1 MTENGTQV
9 AEQTDATTKDSV
21 DRDAI
26 LREIVGEAHRP
37 TSPRSLF
44 ERANDY
50 VPTRV
55 RPASVLFARHRVA
68 SFLG

>member
-1 MTENGTQV
+1 MSENGTQV
-9 AEQTDATTKDSV
+9 VEQTEVTTKDSV

-26 LREIVGEAHRP
+26 LREIVGKAHRP
-37 TSPRSLF
+37 ISPRSIF

-55 RPASVLFARHRVA
+55 RAASAN
-68 SFLG
+68 G

>member
-1 MTENGTQV
+1 MSENGAQV
-9 AEQTDATTKDSV
+9 VERTETTTRDSV

-26 LREIVGEAHRP
+26 LREIVDGVHRP

-50 VPTRV
+50 VPTKV
-55 RPASVLFARHRVA
+55 RAALV
-68 SFLG
+68 GN